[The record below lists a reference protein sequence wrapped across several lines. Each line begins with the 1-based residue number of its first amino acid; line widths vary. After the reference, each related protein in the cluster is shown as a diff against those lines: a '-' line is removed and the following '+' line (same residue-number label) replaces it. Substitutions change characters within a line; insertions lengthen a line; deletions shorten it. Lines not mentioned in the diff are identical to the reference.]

1 MTYIRK
7 LEMRGFKSSGPRP
20 VVVNFEK
27 GFTVVTGPNGSGKS
41 NIGDAILFAIGEN
54 SPKALRA
61 ANGKLSGLIYDPH
74 KDETTDVQKPK
85 ECRVTL
91 QFDNSDRTIPV
102 DSDSV
107 TVTRELREDGENVYY
122 LNGKKTT
129 RGNLT
134 ELLDLAGLSPGG
146 LNVVTQGASS
156 GVAEMSLDEKRKMI
170 EGVVGIAKFD
180 ERKAEA
186 LRTLSAA
193 DQKIEVAMARIG
205 EQRAV
210 LDSLDTQRNDMVRFN
225 LVENQITWL
234 NAVQTSKR
242 IEDLKGRL
250 SSLKA
255 QELEA
260 NAKLAELNRRH
271 ADYEARVTEMENE
284 KNKFIV
290 DVIQGGGSAPTEL
303 SVRLQ
308 GVSAELDAFVA
319 ELQRAESDV
328 RELEEEQVPTL
339 KNNVSIKRGEARA
352 SEAAVSRLTNEVA
365 KLEGKREELT
375 QRLKVFFKASEELR
389 RTNEKNVRQAAKA
402 QVRLAD
408 LAEQQNDIERKIS
421 STTYTLEE
429 NKKGRDERK
438 TGLDEY
444 TEMLT
449 RFETKTKELM
459 ELHASSTNDLG
470 AIEGDIS
477 EREEKRDQ
485 LIASIEAA
493 SRILEKATT
502 EVSKEEAFRK
512 ISESIAGERVGQ
524 VKLQEACENGAVPGY
539 VGRLGQLVK
548 YPQTHTRAVQAV
560 MGRWLGAFIVEDL
573 RSMTH
578 LIKAAKALGARAY
591 SVIPLSEVAESSSI
605 SVPKSPG
612 VIGALSRALKCDDEF
627 IALVNFLA
635 GDTVLVESEP
645 VGYLMASEGVRAVTL
660 GGDLFEP
667 GGKAFTFGYQEVLIN
682 LMEGL
687 ENIEGASEIEDAVGA
702 LKNAISRRRSE
713 LQGLESESKS
723 LLKERLRKL
732 VDVTSLKA
740 ESASYNA
747 MAARYRGIYRSMNLQ
762 YQEKAKR
769 VEREE
774 SKLKIYTDRKDSLIR
789 GVNAL
794 RGMIEE
800 SQSLGL
806 DSMLA
811 ELDGE
816 KKSVSDEIDTL
827 RDQISDANLRLSV
840 EKSNMENVVMMSL
853 ERNENDLRLAL
864 DDLSKLKPF
873 TKDAP
878 KKMKELSEEKKDLE
892 AQIQK
897 LVESSKNSQPVLDEY
912 DTKVKRLKEE
922 RDSIGRSVAESQKEL
937 FSVANHLTSI
947 QEKVEEAVGSLRIL
961 GYTEEPEVF
970 EESDQLLAALQEEHK
985 QVSSSVNKAAD
996 RQYRDMY
1003 VGYKNLSTRNNEL
1016 EKERVSIIRF
1026 IESVESEKR
1035 KVFVG
1040 AFERINA
1047 EFKTIFNR
1055 LTGGEAWLE
1064 LEKPDEI
1071 FTGGVRL
1078 LAKFGT
1084 KPPWESLSLSGGE
1097 KAVSGVSLILAMQ
1110 GVQPQPFY
1118 LFDEIDSALDGVNSG
1133 NLATFLKERSLTAQI
1148 VAMSLRDVFV
1158 EQSSMTYGVYS
1169 AGGISRIVHYK
1180 PAEATVSVG

>member
-20 VVVNFEK
+20 VVVNFER

-74 KDETTDVQKPK
+74 KDETPDVQKPK

-107 TVTRELREDGENVYY
+107 TITRELREDGENAYY

-186 LRTLSAA
+186 LRTLSTA

-210 LDSLDTQRNDMVRFN
+210 LDSLDTQRNDMIRFN
-225 LVENQITWL
+225 LVENQINWL
-234 NAVQTSKR
+234 NAVQTAKK
-242 IEDLKGRL
+242 IGDLKGRL
-250 SSLKA
+250 SSLRA
-255 QELEA
+255 QEHEA

-271 ADYEARVTEMENE
+271 EDYAARVSTMENE

-290 DVIQGGGSAPTEL
+290 EVIQGGGSAPTEL

-308 GVSAELDAFVA
+308 GVNAELDGFAA
-319 ELQRAESDV
+319 ELQRVEGEV
-328 RELEEEQVPTL
+328 RDLEANIVPTM
-339 KNNVSIKRGEARA
+339 KNNVSIKRREASA
-352 SEAAVSRLTNEVA
+352 SEAAVNKLTSDVA
-365 KLEGKREELT
+365 RLEGKREELT
-375 QRLKVFFKASEELR
+375 QRLKLFFKASEELR
-389 RTNEKNVRQAAKA
+389 RSVEKNQRQAAKA
-402 QVRLAD
+402 QVRLAEI
-408 LAEQQNDIERKIS
+408 AEQQNENERKIS
-421 STTYTLEE
+421 STSYTFEE

-438 TGLDEY
+438 IGLDEY
-444 TEMLT
+444 TEMLN
-449 RFETKTKELM
+449 RFEAKTKELM
-459 ELHASSTNDLG
+459 ELHAGSTNDLG
-470 AIEGDIS
+470 AIEGDITK
-477 EREEKRDQ
+477 REEKRDQ
-485 LIASIEAA
+485 LIESIEAA

-524 VKLQEACENGAVPGY
+524 LKLQEACENGAVPGY
-539 VGRLGQLVK
+539 VGRLSQLIK
-548 YPQTHTRAVQAV
+548 FPQTHTRAVQAV

-573 RSMTH
+573 RAMTH
-578 LIKAAKALGARAY
+578 LIKAGKSLGAKAY
-591 SVIPLSEVAESSSI
+591 SVIPLSEVADSAAI
-605 SVPKSPG
+605 SVPKSAG
-612 VIGALSRALKCDDEF
+612 VVGTLSRALKCDQEYV
-627 IALVNFLA
+627 ALANFLA

-645 VGYLMASEGVRAVTL
+645 VGYLMASDGVRAVTL

-687 ENIEGASEIEDAVGA
+687 ENIEGTSEIEDAVGA

-713 LQGLESESKS
+713 LQGLESESRT

-740 ESASYNA
+740 ESVSYNA

-762 YQEKAKR
+762 YQERAKK
-769 VEREE
+769 VERDE
-774 SKLKIYTDRKDSLIR
+774 SKLKQYTERKESLIR
-789 GVNAL
+789 GASSL
-794 RGMIEE
+794 KGMIEE
-800 SQSLGL
+800 ANALGL
-806 DSMLA
+806 DSMLG
-811 ELDGE
+811 ELDRE
-816 KKSVSDEIDTL
+816 KTSTSDQIDEL
-827 RDQISDANLRLSV
+827 RDQIQDANLKLSV
-840 EKSNMENVVMMSL
+840 ERSNLENVAKRSL
-853 ERNENDLRLAL
+853 ETNELDLRAAL
-864 DDLSKLKPF
+864 EDLEKMKPF
-873 TKDAP
+873 AKNAP
-878 KKMKELSEEKKDLE
+878 RKIKELEEQKNDLE

-897 LVESSKNSQPVLDEY
+897 LVDSSKNSQPVLD
-912 DTKVKRLKEE
+912 DFDAKVKRLKEE
-922 RDSIGRSVAESQKEL
+922 RDSVARSVAESQKEL
-937 FSVANHLTSI
+937 FSVATHLTTI
-947 QEKVEEAVGSLRIL
+947 QEKIEESVGSLRIL
-961 GYTEEPEVF
+961 GYAEEPEVF
-970 EESDQLLAALQEEHK
+970 EESDQLLAALQDEYR

-996 RQYRDMY
+996 RQYRDLY

-1016 EKERVSIIRF
+1016 EKERISILRF
-1026 IESVESEKR
+1026 IESVEGQKR

-1040 AFERINA
+1040 AFEKINE
-1047 EFKTIFNR
+1047 EFKTIFHR

-1118 LFDEIDSALDGVNSG
+1118 LFDEIDSALDAVNSG
-1133 NLATFLKERSLTAQI
+1133 NLATFLKERSMSAQI

-1158 EQSSMTYGVYS
+1158 AQSSMTYGVYS